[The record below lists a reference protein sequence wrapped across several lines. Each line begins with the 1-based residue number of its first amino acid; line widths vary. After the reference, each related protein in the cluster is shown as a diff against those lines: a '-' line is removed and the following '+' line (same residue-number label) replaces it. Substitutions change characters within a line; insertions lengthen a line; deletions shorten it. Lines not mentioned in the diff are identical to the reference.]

1 MTYDAVFLDRDGTL
15 VHDPGYLSDPAGVRL
30 LPGAA
35 DAVRLLNRRGIPAI
49 VVTNQSG
56 IGRGL
61 YGEADFARVQSQ
73 IERRLAAAGARLDAV
88 YHCPHAPGDAGCDC
102 RKPGTGLFRRAAA
115 EHGLRLDR
123 CLYAGDRVRDV
134 TPGLALGGRAIL
146 VASEDGTYD
155 GPVPTGVFRAPDLLS
170 AVRAALEAEAEVTRP
185 FQLVVFVSGSG
196 TNLQALL
203 DRFHAE
209 PGPVGVR
216 VSRVVAS
223 RPGIGAIE
231 RAQAAD
237 VPWAV
242 LPAGATGERLATA
255 MLAEV
260 ETADADVAVLA
271 GFLRLV
277 PAEVV
282 RGLRGRILNI
292 HPALLPAFG
301 GSGMYGRRVHE
312 AVLASGAR
320 VTGVTVHVVD
330 EEYDHG
336 AIVAQWPVPVLED
349 DDPERLAAR
358 VLKVEHRL
366 LPEVVAALAAG
377 DLSIDDGGRPRWAR
391 PFFTAERFGMDAPA

>member
-1 MTYDAVFLDRDGTL
+1 VSYDAAFLDRDGTI
-15 VHDPGYLSDPAGVRL
+15 VHDPGFLSDPAGVRL

-35 DAVRLLNRRGIPAI
+35 DAVRLLNREGIPAI

-61 YGEADFARVQSQ
+61 YDESAFARVQEEV
-73 IERRLAAAGARLDAV
+73 ERRLAEAGARLDGV
-88 YHCPHAPGDAGCDC
+88 YHCPHAPGDPGCDC
-102 RKPGTGLFRRAAA
+102 RKPGTALFRRAAA
-115 EHGLRLDR
+115 ERGLRLDR

-134 TPGLALGGRAIL
+134 EPGLSLGGRAVL

-155 GPVPTGVFRAPDLLS
+155 GPVPTGVLRSPDLLS

-203 DRFHAE
+203 DRFHADSSSS
-209 PGPVGVR
+209 GVR

-231 RAQAAD
+231 RAETAG

-242 LPAGATGERLATA
+242 LPAGVSGEELAAA

-260 ETADADVAVLA
+260 DEAEADLAVLA

-277 PAEVV
+277 PEPVI
-282 RGLRGRILNI
+282 RRLRGRILNI

-301 GSGMYGRRVHE
+301 GEGMYGRRVHE
-312 AVLASGAR
+312 AVLASGSR

-336 AIVAQWPVPVLED
+336 AIVAQWPVPVFED

-377 DLSIDDGGRPRWAR
+377 DLSIDDAGRPRWTR
-391 PFFTAERFGMDAPA
+391 PFFRAERFATDATA

>member
-1 MTYDAVFLDRDGTL
+1 MTWEAAFLDRDGTL
-15 VHDPGYLSDPAGVRL
+15 VHDPGYLADPAGVRL

-35 DAVRLLNRRGIPAI
+35 EAVRLLNRAGIPVI

-61 YGEADFARVQSQ
+61 YDESAFARVQAEV
-73 IERRLAAAGARLDAV
+73 ERRLAGAGARIDGV
-88 YHCPHAPGDAGCDC
+88 YHCPHAPDDPGCDC
-102 RKPGTGLFRRAAA
+102 RKPAPGLFRRAAA
-115 EHGLRLDR
+115 ERGLRLDR

-134 TPGLALGGRAIL
+134 APGLALGGLAVL

-155 GPVPTGVFRAPDLLS
+155 GPVPPGVLRSPDLLS
-170 AVRAALEAEAEVTRP
+170 AVRSALETEAEVTRP
-185 FQLVVFVSGSG
+185 VQLVVFVSGSG

-203 DRFHAE
+203 DRFHAG
-209 PGPVGVR
+209 PGPSGVR

-231 RAQAAD
+231 RAETAG

-242 LPAGATGERLATA
+242 LPAGASGEELATA

-260 ETADADVAVLA
+260 EAAEADFAVLA

-277 PAEVV
+277 PERVV
-282 RGLRGRILNI
+282 RRMRGRILNI

-301 GSGMYGRRVHE
+301 GGGMYGRRVHE

-330 EEYDHG
+330 EQYDHG
-336 AIVAQWPVPVLED
+336 AIVAQWPVPVLEA

-366 LPEVVAALAAG
+366 LPDVVAALAAG
-377 DLSIDDGGRPRWAR
+377 DLSIDDAGRPRWAR
-391 PFFTAERFGMDAPA
+391 PFFTAERFATDVTA

>member
-1 MTYDAVFLDRDGTL
+1 MRFDAAFLDRDGTL

-35 DAVRLLNRRGIPAI
+35 DAVRLLNREGIPAI

-61 YGEADFARVQSQ
+61 YDEAAFARVQAEV
-73 IERRLAAAGARLDAV
+73 ERRLEAAGARLDGV
-88 YHCPHAPGDAGCDC
+88 YHCPHAPGDPWCGC

-115 EHGLRLDR
+115 ERGLRLHR
-123 CLYAGDRVRDV
+123 CLYLGDRVRDV
-134 TPGLALGGRAIL
+134 VPGVALGGRAVL
-146 VASEDGTYD
+146 VASEDGRYD
-155 GPVPTGVFRAPDLLS
+155 GPVPTGVLRAPDLLS

-185 FQLVVFVSGSG
+185 FQLAVFVSGSG

-203 DRFHAE
+203 DRFHA
-209 PGPVGVR
+209 GPSGVR
-216 VSRVVAS
+216 VSLVVAS

-231 RAQAAD
+231 RAQAAG
-237 VPWAV
+237 VPWSV
-242 LPAGATGERLATA
+242 LPAGASGEELASA

-260 ETADADVAVLA
+260 ETARADLAVLA

-277 PAEVV
+277 PEQVV

-301 GSGMYGRRVHE
+301 GPGMYGRRVHE
-312 AVLASGAR
+312 AVLSSGAR

-336 AIVAQWPVPVLED
+336 AIVAQWPVPVLEG

-366 LPEVVAALAAG
+366 LPDVVAALASG
-377 DLSIDDGGRPRWAR
+377 DLSIDGAGRPRWKR
-391 PFFTAERFGMDAPA
+391 PFFTAERFSTEPVA